1 MNLDH
6 LERHE
11 LDGAWRRLCAAM
23 LGHAALSLG
32 QRQWAACRSRSGAQY
47 RCNMAEYRNAS
58 RDWIE
63 GGEAVIPFDE
73 ACEAIDLEPEYVLR
87 GIERYA
93 ASPDQRLYRRSY
105 SPPREP

>member
-1 MNLDH
+1 VNLDH

-32 QRQWAACRSRSGAQY
+32 QRQWAACRSKSGAQY
-47 RCNMAEYRNAS
+47 RGSMAEFRTAS
-58 RDWIE
+58 RGWIE
-63 GGEAVIPFDE
+63 GGEAVIPFAE

-87 GIERYA
+87 GIEKYA
-93 ASPDQRLYRRSY
+93 ANPDQRLYRRSY